1 MVTSYLIRVLL
12 PDEPGALGRLAS
24 SVGLT
29 DGNIQSVDV
38 VEQFPDGTVMDD
50 IVITL
55 PQGALPD
62 TLVTAIQEGEIAVVD
77 SIRPFSGRVDRRGQV
92 RMLATFA
99 EHSQN
104 QATALGELAR
114 VMPQTMTAGWCIIL
128 KKSPVLTRVAASSAA
143 PSEDGTSPKGVKI
156 GTCRMLDPQTEA
168 WIPESWALLD
178 ASLAATPLTGTDL
191 VMVIGRPGGPDFL
204 GSEITH
210 LGDLGVIIGAMI
222 ASHNF

>member
-29 DGNIQSVDV
+29 EGNIQSVDV

-62 TLVTAIQEGEIAVVD
+62 TLVTAAQQDENAVID

-92 RMLATFA
+92 QMLARFA
-99 EHSQN
+99 EHVTSTRN
-104 QATALGELAR
+104 ALDELAN
-114 VMPQTMTAGWCIIL
+114 VMPKTMTAGWCIIL
-128 KKSPVLTRVAASSAA
+128 SKTPKLTRVAASTAA
-143 PSEDGTSPKGVKI
+143 PSDNGASPSGVVVES
-156 GTCRMLDPQTEA
+156 CRMLDPETED
-168 WIPESWALLD
+168 WIPESWTLLD
-178 ASLAATPLTGTDL
+178 ASLAAAPLTGTDL
-191 VMVIGRPGGPDFL
+191 IVVIGRPGGPDFL
-204 GSEITH
+204 GSEIGH
-210 LGDLGVIIGAMI
+210 LGDLGVIIGTMLGKHQA
-222 ASHNF
+222 